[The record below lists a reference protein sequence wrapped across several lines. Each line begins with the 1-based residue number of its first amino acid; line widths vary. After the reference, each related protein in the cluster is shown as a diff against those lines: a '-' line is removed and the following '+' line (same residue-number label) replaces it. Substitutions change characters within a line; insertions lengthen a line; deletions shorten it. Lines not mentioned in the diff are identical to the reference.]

1 MTFKRLNKRRKIY
14 FCSFLIN
21 GSIIL
26 SGGIILKNF
35 YMGLLGLFML
45 GECLDMFNDQI
56 SDNIIDNY
64 AEMFEINKKIH
75 TQNLKTISNAI
86 KENNP
91 TRLKYITDALDS
103 YYGKEENDDSNE
115 GELF

>member
-1 MTFKRLNKRRKIY
+1 MTFKKLNKRRKIY
-14 FCSFLIN
+14 FICFLVN

-26 SGGIILKNF
+26 SGGIVLGNF
-35 YMGLLGLFML
+35 FMGLVGLFLL
-45 GECLDMFNDQI
+45 GESFDVFNEQI

-64 AEMFEINKKIH
+64 SKMFEINKKIH

-91 TRLKYITDALDS
+91 TRLKYITDAIDS
-103 YYGKEENDDSNE
+103 YYGKEEENDIK
-115 GELF
+115 

>member
-14 FCSFLIN
+14 FCLFLIN

-45 GECLDMFNDQI
+45 GECLDMFNNQI
-56 SDNIIDNY
+56 SDNLIDSY
-64 AEMFEINKKIH
+64 SKMFEISRKVQN
-75 TQNLKTISNAI
+75 QNLKTISKAI

-91 TRLKYITDALDS
+91 TRLKYIADTIDS
-103 YYGKEENDDSNE
+103 YYGKEEKNDSNE
-115 GELF
+115 GQLF